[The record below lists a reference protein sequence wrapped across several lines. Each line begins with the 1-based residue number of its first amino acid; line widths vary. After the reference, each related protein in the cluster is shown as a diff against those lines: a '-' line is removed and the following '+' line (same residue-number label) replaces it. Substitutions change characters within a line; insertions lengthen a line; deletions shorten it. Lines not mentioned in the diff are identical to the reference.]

1 MKPKV
6 LYEDAFCFAFL
17 DRKKKSAKEHILV
30 CPKEHIKSTA
40 SLRDDRD
47 IDLLHKI
54 QAAGEFILERDFPK
68 DEHR

>member
-1 MKPKV
+1 
-6 LYEDAFCFAFL
+6 L

-40 SLRDDRD
+40 SLRDESH
-47 IDLLHKI
+47 IDLLYKL
-54 QAAGEFILERDFPK
+54 QVAGEFILERDFPK